1 MKNMAIEFSP
11 WVRVNSISP
20 GAIDTPM
27 LRGALERGGITTDD
41 LAKRHIIGRI
51 GKRSDVSQACLF
63 LADWTKSGFLTGT
76 DIKIDGGATCLLS
89 TEVF

>member
-1 MKNMAIEFSP
+1 MKNIAIEFSP

-20 GAIDTPM
+20 GAINTPM
-27 LRGALERGGITTDD
+27 LRGALERGGMTTDD
-41 LAKRHIIGRI
+41 LAKRHISERI
-51 GKRSDVSQACLF
+51 GEGYDVSEACLF
-63 LADWTKSGFLTGT
+63 LADWKKSGFLTGT